1 MTGLPPI
8 VMQTAGDDP
17 ISIDADK
24 IETAC
29 AASKTAVLDHRRF
42 DNMWHDF
49 HLQVSLLAEARDAIA
64 DLGAKLR
71 NHLPT
76 ESPQIHTLQRKVAA
90 K

>member
-17 ISIDADK
+17 ISADAAK

-29 AASKTAVLDHRRF
+29 AAWKTAILDHRRF

-49 HLQVSLLAEARDAIA
+49 HLQVSLLPEARDAVA
-64 DLGAKLR
+64 ELGAKLR
-71 NHLPT
+71 NRLLT
-76 ESPQIHTLQRKVAA
+76 EAPPIHTLQRKVAA

>member
-8 VMQTAGDDP
+8 VMHTAGDDP
-17 ISIDADK
+17 ISFDADK

-29 AASKTAVLDHRRF
+29 AAAKTALLDHRRF
-42 DNMWHDF
+42 NNMWHDF
-49 HLQVSLLAEARDAIA
+49 HLQVGLLPEARDAVA

-71 NHLPT
+71 NHLST
-76 ESPQIHTLQRKVAA
+76 DSPQIQILQRKVAA